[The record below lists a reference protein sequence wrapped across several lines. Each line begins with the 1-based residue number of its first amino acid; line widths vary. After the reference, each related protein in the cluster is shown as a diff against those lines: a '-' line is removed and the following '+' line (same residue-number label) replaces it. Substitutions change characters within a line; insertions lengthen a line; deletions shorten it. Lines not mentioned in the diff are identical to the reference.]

1 MTQQLQISESM
12 RFTPS
17 TLVSLYTLD
26 GTAIGMQEVFQ
37 FCDGANSSYQPIVFN
52 GVTYAP
58 FPILSSK
65 FGYDGTGKPV
75 RPTLSASNI
84 NGYVSQLLLN
94 NQNLIGAMFVR
105 QRVFARF
112 LDAANW
118 SNNINPWGTP
128 DPTAAYPREIW
139 YVNRKT
145 QENQQMVEWELASLF
160 ETEGLKLP
168 RRQML
173 SNVCSWK
180 YRDPQTCGYSDVP
193 VADRNNKVF
202 GAGGYGLTLNNRG
215 LWDVNT
221 GYNAGDYVTIISNL
235 PQFKGLPILYVCLI
249 SGTGG
254 NANSPVNNPSA
265 WVQDACAK
273 SVAGCKI
280 RFPAPQTLRFG
291 GFAGISQSPYIS
303 QRQSLTS

>member
-1 MTQQLQISESM
+1 MSQQLNQIESL
-12 RFTPS
+12 RFSPS
-17 TLVSLYTLD
+17 TLCSLYTLN
-26 GTAIGMQEVFQ
+26 GAAIGMQEVFQ
-37 FCDGANSSYQPIVFN
+37 FCDMTNAGYQSIIFN

-58 FPILSSK
+58 FPILSAK

-75 RPTLSASNI
+75 RPTLAASNI

-94 NQNLIGAMFVR
+94 NQNLIGAMFIR

-118 SNNINPWGTP
+118 SNNVNPWGTP
-128 DPTAAYPREIW
+128 DPTAAYPQEIW

-145 QENQQMVEWELASLF
+145 KEDQQAVEWELASLF
-160 ETEGLKLP
+160 ETDGLRLP

-180 YRDPQTCGYSDVP
+180 YRDPFTCGYNGAP
-193 VADRNNKVF
+193 IADKNNKVF
-202 GAGGYGLTLNNRG
+202 GAGGYGFTLNNRG

-221 GYNAGDYVTIISNL
+221 GYNAGDYVTIFSNL
-235 PQFKGLPILYVCLI
+235 PQFAGIPIYYVCLV

-254 NANSPVNNPSA
+254 NAQSPINSPSN

-280 RFPAPQTLRFG
+280 RFPAPQTIRFG
-291 GFAGISQSPYIS
+291 GFPGIATSPYIA